1 MQHVLLSGAL
11 QRRLFVINAHMCS
24 IRLAAL
30 RLQPRVQHWEHSSD
44 DPPYWFGYNNVG
56 QMVQPIRIAGKT
68 DDTWEEEDGER
79 ALSDNKSRN

>member
-1 MQHVLLSGAL
+1 
-11 QRRLFVINAHMCS
+11 VINAHMCS